1 MDMLLVGVGTLFCFF
16 ESEKILCVS
25 YDPIIYIGSVS
36 LILLPMLIIVMLTID
51 ITDKQRL
58 INDMRQEASSRHNKI
73 SKLDNE
79 LKSSSLQIGQLRKDL
94 ANATSKLNRRD
105 KRIESMNKNLQKKSD
120 EMSNLS
126 IEIKSLKSILKE
138 TTKTLKEKEKA
149 LENCKLIIDKKEEEK
164 TSLHKKISSLQ
175 DSINSKVLELE
186 VARNQL
192 LEIENELSMIKAS
205 KELNPFERLANW

>member
-1 MDMLLVGVGTLFCFF
+1 MQEVMIML
-16 ESEKILCVS
+16 EK
-25 YDPIIYIGSVS
+25 DWMKKG
-36 LILLPMLIIVMLTID
+36 
-51 ITDKQRL
+51 
-58 INDMRQEASSRHNKI
+58 
-73 SKLDNE
+73 
-79 LKSSSLQIGQLRKDL
+79 RKDL